1 MIDNR
6 REYEV
11 MAEVETNH
19 WWYRILHSLVL
30 EGIERELMSPNIH
43 VLDAGCGTG
52 GLIHS
57 LKAAGYR
64 QVKGFDLS
72 PIAVDICQKKG
83 LDVQLGSLN
92 DIATIQAPSKFD
104 VIISNDTL
112 YYLSA
117 DQQLAFLK
125 NANTRLN
132 RGGLLLMN
140 MPALAAFRGTH
151 DRAVGILHR
160 FNRLEVKELI
170 QSAGFEALT
179 LRYWPLSLS
188 PAIFV
193 VRAWQRLK
201 YDPASLIKP
210 LSDLKSYSVL
220 LNTLL
225 YRLIRLEIRLA
236 RNTPFGSS
244 LFTVLR
250 RT

>member
-11 MAEVETNH
+11 MAEVESNH

-30 EGIERELMSPNIH
+30 ESIERELMSPNIH

-117 DQQLAFLK
+117 DQQSAFFK
-125 NANTRLN
+125 NANIRLN
-132 RGGLLLMN
+132 RGGLLMMN

-170 QSAGFEALT
+170 KSAGFEALT
-179 LRYWPLSLS
+179 LRYWPFSLS

-210 LSDLKSYSVL
+210 LSDLKSHSVL

-236 RNTPFGSS
+236 RNTPVGSS

>member
-11 MAEVETNH
+11 MAEVESNH

-30 EGIERELMSPNIH
+30 ESIERELMSPNIH
-43 VLDAGCGTG
+43 ILDAGCGTG

-83 LDVQLGSLN
+83 FDVQLGSLN

-117 DQQLAFLK
+117 DQQSAFFK
-125 NANTRLN
+125 NANIRLN
-132 RGGLLLMN
+132 RGGLLMMN

-170 QSAGFEALT
+170 KSAGFETLT

-188 PAIFV
+188 PAIFI
-193 VRAWQRLK
+193 VRSWQRLI

-210 LSDLKSYSVL
+210 LSDLKSHSVL

-236 RNTPFGSS
+236 RNTPVGSS

>member
-30 EGIERELMSPNIH
+30 ESIERELMSPNIH

-117 DQQLAFLK
+117 DQQSAFFK
-125 NANTRLN
+125 NANIRLN
-132 RGGLLLMN
+132 RGGLLMMN

-170 QSAGFEALT
+170 KSAGFEALT

-210 LSDLKSYSVL
+210 LSDLKSHSVL

>member
-30 EGIERELMSPNIH
+30 ESIERELMSPNIR

-52 GLIHS
+52 GLMHS

-117 DQQLAFLK
+117 DQQVAFLK

-132 RGGLLLMN
+132 KGGLLLMN

-179 LRYWPLSLS
+179 LRYWPFSLS

-210 LSDLKSYSVL
+210 LSDLKSHSVSH
-220 LNTLL
+220 NTLL

>member
-30 EGIERELMSPNIH
+30 ESIERELMSPNIH

-117 DQQLAFLK
+117 DQQSAFFK
-125 NANTRLN
+125 NANIRLN
-132 RGGLLLMN
+132 RGGLLMMN

-170 QSAGFEALT
+170 KSAGFEALT

-210 LSDLKSYSVL
+210 LSDLKSHSVL

-236 RNTPFGSS
+236 RNTPVGSS

>member
-30 EGIERELMSPNIH
+30 ESIERELMSPNIH

-132 RGGLLLMN
+132 RGGLILMN

-210 LSDLKSYSVL
+210 LSDLKSHSVL

>member
-30 EGIERELMSPNIH
+30 ESIERELMSPNIH

-52 GLIHS
+52 GLMHS

-117 DQQLAFLK
+117 DQQSAFFK
-125 NANTRLN
+125 NANIRLN
-132 RGGLLLMN
+132 RGGLLMMN

-170 QSAGFEALT
+170 KSAGFEALT
-179 LRYWPLSLS
+179 LRYWPFSLS

-210 LSDLKSYSVL
+210 LSDLKSHSVL

-236 RNTPFGSS
+236 RNTPVGSS

>member
-11 MAEVETNH
+11 MAEVEANH
-19 WWYRILHSLVL
+19 WWYRVLHSLVL
-30 EGIERELMSPNIH
+30 ESIEREQMSPNIH

-52 GLIHS
+52 GLLS
-57 LKAAGYR
+57 RLKEAGYQ

-72 PIAVDICQKKG
+72 PIAVNICQKKG
-83 LDVQLGSLN
+83 LDVQLGNLN

-104 VIISNDTL
+104 VIVSNDNL
-112 YYLSA
+112 YHLSA
-117 DQQLAFLK
+117 EQQLAFLK
-125 NANTRLN
+125 NANSRLN
-132 RGGLLLMN
+132 KGGLLLMN
-140 MPALAAFRGTH
+140 MPALSAFRGTH

-160 FNRLEVKELI
+160 FNRSEVKELI
-170 QSAGFEALT
+170 KPVGFEALT
-179 LRYWPLSLS
+179 LRYWPFGLS

-193 VRAWQRLK
+193 VRAWQRLT
-201 YDPASLIKP
+201 YDPASSIKP
-210 LSDLKSYSVL
+210 LSDLKTHGVL

-225 YRLIRLEIRLA
+225 FRLIKLEIRLA

>member
-11 MAEVETNH
+11 MAEVETHH
-19 WWYRILHSLVL
+19 WWYRVLHSLVL
-30 EGIERELMSPNIH
+30 DTIERERMSKNIH
-43 VLDAGCGTG
+43 ILDAGCGTG

-64 QVKGFDLS
+64 QIKGFDLS

-83 LDVQLGSLN
+83 FDVELGNLN

-112 YYLSA
+112 CYLSA
-117 DQQLAFLK
+117 DQQLAFIK
-125 NANTRLN
+125 NAYMRLN
-132 RGGLLLMN
+132 RGGLLMMN
-140 MPALAAFRGTH
+140 LPALAAFRGTH

-160 FNRLEVKELI
+160 FDRLEMKALI
-170 QSAGFEALT
+170 QSIGFEALT
-179 LRYWPLSLS
+179 LRYWPFSLS
-188 PAIFV
+188 PAIFG
-193 VRAWQRLK
+193 VRAWQRLT
-201 YDPASLIKP
+201 YDPASSIKP
-210 LSDLKSYSVL
+210 LSDLKTHSTFLNAL
-220 LNTLL
+220 LFRFL
-225 YRLIRLEIRLA
+225 RLEIRLA
-236 RNTPFGSS
+236 RNALFGSS

>member
-30 EGIERELMSPNIH
+30 ESIERELMSPNIH

-52 GLIHS
+52 GLMHS

-72 PIAVDICQKKG
+72 PIAVDICQKRG
-83 LDVQLGSLN
+83 LDVQLASLN

-112 YYLSA
+112 YYLSS

-140 MPALAAFRGTH
+140 MPALAVFRGTH

-179 LRYWPLSLS
+179 LRYWPFSLS

-210 LSDLKSYSVL
+210 LSDLKSHSVL

>member
-210 LSDLKSYSVL
+210 LSDLKSHSVL

>member
-1 MIDNR
+1 VIDNR

-11 MAEVETNH
+11 MAEVETHH
-19 WWYRILHSLVL
+19 WWYRVLHSLVL
-30 EGIERELMSPNIH
+30 DTIERERMSKNIH
-43 VLDAGCGTG
+43 ILDAGCGTG
-52 GLIHS
+52 GLIHR

-83 LDVQLGSLN
+83 FDVELGNLN

-112 YYLSA
+112 CYLSA
-117 DQQLAFLK
+117 DQQLAFIK
-125 NANTRLN
+125 NAYMRLN

-140 MPALAAFRGTH
+140 LPALAAFRGTH

-160 FNRLEVKELI
+160 FNRPEMKALI
-170 QSAGFEALT
+170 QSIGFEALT
-179 LRYWPLSLS
+179 LRYWPFSLS
-188 PAIFV
+188 PGIFG
-193 VRAWQRLK
+193 VRAWQRLT
-201 YDPASLIKP
+201 YDPASSIKP
-210 LSDLKSYSVL
+210 LSDLKTHSTL
-220 LNTLL
+220 LNALL
-225 YRLIRLEIRLA
+225 FRFLRLEIRLA
-236 RNTPFGSS
+236 RNAPFGSS

>member
-11 MAEVETNH
+11 RAEVETHH
-19 WWYRILHSLVL
+19 WWYRVLHSLVL
-30 EGIERELMSPNIH
+30 ESIERERMSPNVH

-72 PIAVDICQKKG
+72 PFAVDICQKRG
-83 LDVQLGSLN
+83 FDVELGNLN

-112 YYLSA
+112 CYLSA
-117 DQQLAFLK
+117 DEQLAFIK
-125 NANTRLN
+125 NAYMRLN
-132 RGGLLLMN
+132 KDGLLMMN
-140 MPALAAFRGTH
+140 LPALAAFRGTH
-151 DRAVGILHR
+151 DRAVGLLHR
-160 FNRLEVKELI
+160 FNQFEVKALI
-170 QSAGFEALT
+170 ESVGFETLT
-179 LRYWPLSLS
+179 LRYWPFSLS
-188 PAIFV
+188 PAIFA

-201 YDPASLIKP
+201 YDPASSIKP
-210 LSDLKSYSVL
+210 LSDLKSYSIL

-225 YRLIRLEIRLA
+225 FRLIRLEIRLT
-236 RNTPFGSS
+236 RNAPFGSS

>member
-30 EGIERELMSPNIH
+30 ESIERELMSPNIH

-52 GLIHS
+52 GLMHS

-83 LDVQLGSLN
+83 LDVQLASLN

-117 DQQLAFLK
+117 DQQSAFFK

-170 QSAGFEALT
+170 KSAGFEALT
-179 LRYWPLSLS
+179 LRYWPFSLS

-210 LSDLKSYSVL
+210 LSDLKSHSVL

>member
-30 EGIERELMSPNIH
+30 ESIERELMSPNIH

-117 DQQLAFLK
+117 DQQSAFFK
-125 NANTRLN
+125 NANIRLN
-132 RGGLLLMN
+132 RGGLLMMN

-170 QSAGFEALT
+170 KSAGFEALT
-179 LRYWPLSLS
+179 LRYWPFSLS

-210 LSDLKSYSVL
+210 LSDLKSHSVL

>member
-30 EGIERELMSPNIH
+30 ESIERELMSPNIH
-43 VLDAGCGTG
+43 ILDAGCGTG
-52 GLIHS
+52 GLMHS

-83 LDVQLGSLN
+83 LDVQLASLN

-117 DQQLAFLK
+117 DQQSAFFK

-132 RGGLLLMN
+132 RGGLLLIN

-179 LRYWPLSLS
+179 LRYWPFSLS

-210 LSDLKSYSVL
+210 LSDLKSHSVL

>member
-30 EGIERELMSPNIH
+30 ESIERELMSPNIH

-52 GLIHS
+52 GLMHS

-83 LDVQLGSLN
+83 LDVQLASLN

-117 DQQLAFLK
+117 DQQSAFFK

-132 RGGLLLMN
+132 RGGLLLIN

-179 LRYWPLSLS
+179 LRYWPFSLS

-210 LSDLKSYSVL
+210 LSDLKSHSVL

>member
-30 EGIERELMSPNIH
+30 ESIERELMSPNIH

-117 DQQLAFLK
+117 DQQSAFFK
-125 NANTRLN
+125 NANIRLN
-132 RGGLLLMN
+132 RGGLLMMN

-170 QSAGFEALT
+170 KSAGFEALT
-179 LRYWPLSLS
+179 LRYWPFSLS

-210 LSDLKSYSVL
+210 LSDLKSHSVL

-236 RNTPFGSS
+236 RNTPVGSS

>member
-1 MIDNR
+1 MIDTR

-11 MAEVETNH
+11 MAEVESNH

-30 EGIERELMSPNIH
+30 ESIERELMSPNIH
-43 VLDAGCGTG
+43 ILDAGCGTG

-57 LKAAGYR
+57 LKAASYR

-83 LDVQLGSLN
+83 FDVQLGSLN

-117 DQQLAFLK
+117 DQQSAFFK
-125 NANTRLN
+125 NANIRLN
-132 RGGLLLMN
+132 RGGLLMMN

-179 LRYWPLSLS
+179 LRYWPFSLS

-210 LSDLKSYSVL
+210 LSDLKSHSVL

-236 RNTPFGSS
+236 RNTPVGSS

>member
-11 MAEVETNH
+11 MAEVETHH
-19 WWYRILHSLVL
+19 WWYRVLHSLVL
-30 EGIERELMSPNIH
+30 ESIERERMSPNVH

-72 PIAVDICQKKG
+72 PFAVDICQKRG
-83 LDVQLGSLN
+83 FDVELGNLN

-104 VIISNDTL
+104 VIISNDT
-112 YYLSA
+112 
-117 DQQLAFLK
+117 FIK
-125 NANTRLN
+125 NAYMRLN
-132 RGGLLLMN
+132 KDGLLMMN
-140 MPALAAFRGTH
+140 LPALAAFRGTH
-151 DRAVGILHR
+151 DRAVGLLHR
-160 FNRLEVKELI
+160 FNQFEVKALI
-170 QSAGFEALT
+170 ESVGFETLT
-179 LRYWPLSLS
+179 LRYWPFSLS
-188 PAIFV
+188 PAIFA

-201 YDPASLIKP
+201 YDPASSIKP
-210 LSDLKSYSVL
+210 LSDLKSYSIL

-225 YRLIRLEIRLA
+225 FRLIRLEIRLT
-236 RNTPFGSS
+236 RNAPFGSS

>member
-30 EGIERELMSPNIH
+30 ESIERELMSPNIH

-52 GLIHS
+52 GLMHS

-83 LDVQLGSLN
+83 LDVQLGNLN

-117 DQQLAFLK
+117 DQQSAFFK

-132 RGGLLLMN
+132 RGGLLMMN

-179 LRYWPLSLS
+179 LRYWPFSLS

-210 LSDLKSYSVL
+210 LSDLKSHSVL

>member
-30 EGIERELMSPNIH
+30 ESIERELMSPNIH
-43 VLDAGCGTG
+43 ILDAGCGTG

-57 LKAAGYR
+57 LKVAGYR

-83 LDVQLGSLN
+83 FDVQLGSLN

-117 DQQLAFLK
+117 DQQSAFFK
-125 NANTRLN
+125 NANMRLN
-132 RGGLLLMN
+132 RGGLLIMN

-160 FNRLEVKELI
+160 FNRHEVKELI
-170 QSAGFEALT
+170 KSAGFEALT
-179 LRYWPLSLS
+179 LRYWPFSLS
-188 PAIFV
+188 PAIFIA
-193 VRAWQRLK
+193 RSWQRLT

-210 LSDLKSYSVL
+210 LSDLKSHSVL

-225 YRLIRLEIRLA
+225 FRLIRLEIRVA

-244 LFTVLR
+244 LITVLR

>member
-30 EGIERELMSPNIH
+30 ESIERELMSPNIH

-117 DQQLAFLK
+117 DQQSAFFK

-170 QSAGFEALT
+170 KSAGFEALT
-179 LRYWPLSLS
+179 LRYWPFSLS

-210 LSDLKSYSVL
+210 LSDLKSHSVL

-236 RNTPFGSS
+236 RNTPVGSS

>member
-30 EGIERELMSPNIH
+30 ESIERELMSPNIH

-52 GLIHS
+52 GLMHS
-57 LKAAGYR
+57 LIAAGYR

-170 QSAGFEALT
+170 KSVGFETLT
-179 LRYWPLSLS
+179 LRYWPFSLS

-201 YDPASLIKP
+201 YDPATLIKP
-210 LSDLKSYSVL
+210 LSDLKSYNVL

>member
-30 EGIERELMSPNIH
+30 ESIERELMSPNIH

-52 GLIHS
+52 GLMHS

-83 LDVQLGSLN
+83 LDVELASLN

-117 DQQLAFLK
+117 DQQSAFFK

-170 QSAGFEALT
+170 KSAGFEALT
-179 LRYWPLSLS
+179 LRYWPFSLS

-210 LSDLKSYSVL
+210 LSDLKSHSVL

>member
-1 MIDNR
+1 MIDTR

-11 MAEVETNH
+11 MAEVESNH

-30 EGIERELMSPNIH
+30 ESIERELMSPNIH
-43 VLDAGCGTG
+43 ILDAGCGTG

-83 LDVQLGSLN
+83 FDVQLGSLN
-92 DIATIQAPSKFD
+92 DIATIQAPAKFD

-117 DQQLAFLK
+117 DQQSAFFK
-125 NANTRLN
+125 NANMRLN
-132 RGGLLLMN
+132 RGGLLIMN

-170 QSAGFEALT
+170 KSAGFETLT

-188 PAIFV
+188 PAIFI
-193 VRAWQRLK
+193 VRSWQRLI

-210 LSDLKSYSVL
+210 LSDLKSHSVL
-220 LNTLL
+220 LNSLL
-225 YRLIRLEIRLA
+225 CRLIRLEIRLA